1 MLSGHPFA
9 GLDGILCGCAQASQG
24 HYEGIVLVEVV
35 AAVVVVV
42 VAEVVAAVVVVAVV
56 VAFIFRCR
64 FLN

>member
-24 HYEGIVLVEVV
+24 HYEGIVVVEVV
-35 AAVVVVV
+35 AAVVV